1 MLEGWADRI
10 VDIFL
15 DFGVIEML
23 DAEQIL
29 SLGIVIFSLLLTGAS
44 LIAYKKTRLRRFLI
58 VSLAFSLYAAKEFVE
73 GIDIVFIERGTLDL
87 LVKFIEFIII
97 ALFFVAVA
105 LKERRRVE

>member
-1 MLEGWADRI
+1 M
-10 VDIFL
+10 
-15 DFGVIEML
+15 GVIETL
-23 DAEQIL
+23 DAEQVL

-44 LIAYKKTRLRRFLI
+44 LIAYKKTRLRKFLI

-73 GIDIVFIERGTLDL
+73 QIDIIFPEIEGGTLDL

-105 LKERRRVE
+105 LKERRRIE